1 MKASQW
7 VWMLGLCLI
16 PLLTHAQPRPDII
29 WRLGVVG
36 SPTAISANGELFV
49 SASQLTITLWHLPTH
64 QLIRVIPLHRL
75 WGVFPYDW
83 HADIAISPDGTRLAI
98 VGTIKER
105 ECSNPKVIFVLI
117 EPQAGTV
124 IRRLEFEED
133 TTGGAVAFSAD
144 GLHIAFPLNS
154 GYTDTGNHLVIAR
167 ASDGGVEQ
175 VLAAPFRIRALR
187 YLADGRLLAACM
199 QRENYYWIWP
209 WIWEVFSNTQRRIN
223 HRYTWHETRWELA
236 PNGNYLSIVE
246 SNDSSN
252 INFALYDVNEAR
264 LIRFEELPFREASA
278 VFSHDSQAFILAI
291 RRYDYASRQY
301 RTLLQVRQSST
312 GEVVRQWADIDWG
325 GLLSHP
331 FRSEVFV
338 GNRILN
344 WQTGEWVGQVGHFG
358 ELNPTNPIQ
367 FSPDSRL
374 LITAGGREVSVWR
387 LSDRALHYRLRFMK
401 LIRHCLASPDGTLI
415 VVVLRD
421 YEDRFSQVYLYNLAD
436 GSLYRRL
443 PDVDGN
449 ITTLRFSPD
458 GSLLAVASAGVH
470 LYRVVD
476 GTLQGLI
483 EDSGHPLVFSPDG
496 RYLVTRRYVWQLPE
510 RLPVFAFNW
519 TQWVGDEPNETY
531 SAAFSKDGVWLAVG
545 SVYDESWAY
554 HDLELAGDFQL
565 VRVGS
570 WEPVAYRRDI
580 SAIAQLAFLPDG
592 QHLIVGKNDSGGWM
606 EGYHRD
612 GSLHL
617 WQLPGPVERVNR
629 AGGRPQFTLSSTSRY
644 LFALLH
650 RAQANYGSPYY
661 ERNMLVLWHVHRG
674 QVLRAQEYE
683 EGIASEVGS
692 PFAVAIS
699 PDERLIAFAQP
710 SVVMVARNPLF
721 TPYGDVNG
729 DGCVDDLDLLAVL
742 NAFGSTESAPDVD
755 GDGRVDDADL
765 LIVLF
770 NFDAGC

>member
-1 MKASQW
+1 
-7 VWMLGLCLI
+7 
-16 PLLTHAQPRPDII
+16 
-29 WRLGVVG
+29 
-36 SPTAISANGELFV
+36 
-49 SASQLTITLWHLPTH
+49 
-64 QLIRVIPLHRL
+64 
-75 WGVFPYDW
+75 
-83 HADIAISPDGTRLAI
+83 
-98 VGTIKER
+98 
-105 ECSNPKVIFVLI
+105 
-117 EPQAGTV
+117 
-124 IRRLEFEED
+124 
-133 TTGGAVAFSAD
+133 
-144 GLHIAFPLNS
+144 
-154 GYTDTGNHLVIAR
+154 
-167 ASDGGVEQ
+167 
-175 VLAAPFRIRALR
+175 
-187 YLADGRLLAACM
+187 
-199 QRENYYWIWP
+199 
-209 WIWEVFSNTQRRIN
+209 
-223 HRYTWHETRWELA
+223 
-236 PNGNYLSIVE
+236 VE

-344 WQTGEWVGQVGHFG
+344 WLTGEWVGQVGHIAA
-358 ELNPTNPIQ
+358 LSDRTQNPLL
-367 FSPDSRL
+367 FSPDGRF
-374 LITAGGREVSVWR
+374 LIVASGYEMSVWR
-387 LSDRALHYRLRFMK
+387 LADRALHYRLSFTMPVR
-401 LIRHCLASPDGTLI
+401 LCQVSPDG
-415 VVVLRD
+415 R
-421 YEDRFSQVYLYNLAD
+421 
-436 GSLYRRL
+436 
-443 PDVDGN
+443 
-449 ITTLRFSPD
+449 
-458 GSLLAVASAGVH
+458 LLAVAIQSLDNPDGEVFLYNLEDGSLRGRLLSARYVGYGALRFSADGTLLAVAPYSNEVY
-470 LYRVVD
+470 LYRAAD
-476 GTLQGLI
+476 GTLQGVI
-483 EDSGHPLVFSPDG
+483 ADYGHPLVFSPDG

-692 PFAVAIS
+692 PL
-699 PDERLIAFAQP
+699 PLRLA
-710 SVVMVARNPLF
+710 L
-721 TPYGDVNG
+721 T
-729 DGCVDDLDLLAVL
+729 
-742 NAFGSTESAPDVD
+742 NA
-755 GDGRVDDADL
+755 
-765 LIVLF
+765 
-770 NFDAGC
+770 